1 MIRNL
6 LNVLKKTSMIS
17 WDMKE
22 DIVTMYNIKIKNTNS
37 NIIIKGDIETEFEL
51 LHNYII
57 KINKNN
63 LIKFNKSLD
72 DVLTLF
78 YKDNVK
84 ELILSC

>member
-1 MIRNL
+1 MIKHL
-6 LNVLKKTSMIS
+6 LNVLRKASFIS
-17 WDMKE
+17 WVAND
-22 DIVTMYNIKIKNTNS
+22 DIPTMFNIQIQNTNS

-51 LHNYII
+51 LHNYKLEI
-57 KINKNN
+57 KKEE